1 MSFFDDAVSTAKT
14 VGKNVGKRTEEILII
29 SKKKLSAIELENKLS
44 SLYEELGKLYFSV
57 LDSVPETSSRN
68 IEIVEEIKR
77 VKKDLEEIRIEI
89 SNLSKKND

>member
-57 LDSVPETSSRN
+57 LDSVPETGSRN
-68 IEIVEEIKR
+68 IEIVEEIKK

>member
-14 VGKNVGKRTEEILII
+14 VGKTVSKRTEEIII
-29 SKKKLSAIELENKLS
+29 LSKKKLSAIELENKLS

-57 LDSVPETSSRN
+57 LDGDSEPDSRN
-68 IEIVEEIKR
+68 IEIVNEIKQ

-89 SNLSKKND
+89 GNLSKKND